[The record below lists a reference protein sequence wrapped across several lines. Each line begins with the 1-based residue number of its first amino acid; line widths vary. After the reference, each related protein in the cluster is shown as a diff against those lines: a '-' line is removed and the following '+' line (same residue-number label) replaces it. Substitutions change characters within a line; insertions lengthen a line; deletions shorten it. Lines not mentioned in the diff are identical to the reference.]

1 MGKASR
7 RKELSPQV
15 EPLFIQQPMGQSIQ
29 KVEQSVQIR
38 SGPLPD
44 PEAIAAYERALPG
57 AADRIFRMAEREQEH
72 RHQTDLRESQRR
84 HATIVLGQMFAFTLG
99 IFGVCGGIWRGD
111 SKVSVTRDGDT
122 LTQKSCDP
130 VYSPFGIEGSTR
142 ADPVVPPSFRFLG
155 FFFLA
160 QGRCV
165 RQASR
170 PRRIASM
177 ALSSRSTCTA
187 SAKGLSRA
195 LSLCSSAFF
204 PALTC
209 ALACTRSYGVCG
221 SS

>member
-1 MGKASR
+1 MDGALAFYK
-7 RKELSPQV
+7 
-15 EPLFIQQPMGQSIQ
+15 
-29 KVEQSVQIR
+29 
-38 SGPLPD
+38 D
-44 PEAIAAYERALPG
+44 AAPTALPP
-57 AADRIFRMAEREQEH
+57 APPAVAVSK
-72 RHQTDLRESQRR
+72 TS
-84 HATIVLGQMFAFTLG
+84 ATSSPKSPTRPRCRVMRSEGSSEG
-99 IFGVCGGIWRGD
+99 SPRGD

-122 LTQKSCDP
+122 LTQKSCYP